1 MASSFLLLFA
11 WRRPDLASIVASAIL
26 LFFALQHVQL
36 GLAHRC
42 RRGGGLRGEE
52 RRRGYQPRAARR
64 RDLILS
70 ELIRVWVGVLV

>member
-26 LFFALQHVQL
+26 CFFALQHVQL

-52 RRRGYQPRAARR
+52 TEKG
-64 RDLILS
+64 LS
-70 ELIRVWVGVLV
+70 TSCSTKKRFDSE